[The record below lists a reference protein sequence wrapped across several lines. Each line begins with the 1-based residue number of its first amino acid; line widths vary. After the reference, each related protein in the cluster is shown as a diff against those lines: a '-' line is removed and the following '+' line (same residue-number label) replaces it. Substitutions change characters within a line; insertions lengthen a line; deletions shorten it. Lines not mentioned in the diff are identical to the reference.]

1 MTHAD
6 SRQAQFNPEPDSR
19 WQQRQPIERVAG
31 LSREEFERR
40 FITSHGGEGRPAIIT
55 DLVERWPLHDTW
67 NLDFFAER
75 YGDLS
80 VRAWCRSSRKK
91 PYAPIGYELKLRDY
105 VEYCR
110 HGDIT
115 QPPPGAKAVT
125 EETRLLPEA
134 GTLYWYEN
142 FARPEFAPLLD
153 DFDVDVYFI
162 DNLQAR
168 LRGDWKR
175 LAFFMPFTN
184 LFIGG
189 PGTCVDMH
197 KDYWSSHTLIA
208 HLQGRKHAILFP
220 PSHRGYLHNARG
232 EPLDPRRVDS
242 QDYPD
247 FHKASLF
254 EGFLEPG
261 EVLFMP
267 PNWYHDVLGL
277 SATLALG
284 MNIYSLHN
292 FGEYLPKLLS
302 YPQQLHQAISRHPTL
317 WRELH
322 DAEGKLLSEQP
333 GSGHR

>member
-6 SRQAQFNPEPDSR
+6 PRLTHLDPDPDPR
-19 WQQRQPIERVAG
+19 WPRREPIERVSG

-40 FITSHGGEGRPAIIT
+40 FLTSHGGEGRPVIIT
-55 DLVERWPLHDTW
+55 DLTERWPLHGKW
-67 NLDFFAER
+67 SLDFFAER

-91 PYAPIGYELKLRDY
+91 PYAPIGYELPLRDY
-105 VEYCR
+105 IDYCR
-110 HGDIT
+110 RGDVT
-115 QPPPGAKAVT
+115 QPPPGARAVT

-142 FARPEFAPLLD
+142 FTRPEFAPLLD

-175 LAFFMPFTN
+175 LAFYMPFTN

-197 KDYWSSHTLIA
+197 QDYWSSHTLIA
-208 HLQGRKHAILFP
+208 HLQGRKHAIVFP
-220 PSHRGYLHNARG
+220 PSHGPYIHNDQG
-232 EPLDPRRVDS
+232 EPLDPRHLDPEA
-242 QDYPD
+242 YPN
-247 FHKASLF
+247 HHQATLF

-261 EVLFMP
+261 EVFFMP
-267 PNWYHDVLGL
+267 PNWHHDVLGL
-277 SATLALG
+277 SATLSLG
-284 MNIYSLHN
+284 MNIYSVHN
-292 FGEYLPKLLS
+292 LGEYLPNLLS
-302 YPQQLHQAISRHPTL
+302 YPHQLLQVLSRHPTL
-317 WRELH
+317 WKELH
-322 DAEGKLLSEQP
+322 DERGALVRERP
-333 GSGHR
+333 GSGA